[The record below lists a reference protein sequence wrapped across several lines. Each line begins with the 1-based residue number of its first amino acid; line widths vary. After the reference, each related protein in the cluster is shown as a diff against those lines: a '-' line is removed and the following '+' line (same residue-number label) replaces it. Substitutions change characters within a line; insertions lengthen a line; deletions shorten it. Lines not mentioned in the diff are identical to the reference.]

1 VTYPFTD
8 TLPKNFKYPKTKN
21 YAGQKTTLKGATVML
36 LNAVETLEMDI
47 FLEEY
52 DSIMEMS
59 VGEFLDSLVN
69 EHKDL
74 YTLLEDHID
83 YITMEATH
91 ERLTLPTEYNEV
103 RHAL

>member
-1 VTYPFTD
+1 
-8 TLPKNFKYPKTKN
+8 
-21 YAGQKTTLKGATVML
+21 ML
-36 LNAVETLEMDI
+36 LNTLEVETLEMDI
-47 FLEEY
+47 FLKEY

-74 YTLLEDHID
+74 YTLLEDHIN

-91 ERLTLPTEYNEV
+91 ERLTLPMKYNEV
-103 RHAL
+103 